1 MNNSSETTQNGSY
14 LGSYTSRFASRLL
27 KSSEIEDEEI
37 KLITKLG
44 SGTFGTVWKGECFS
58 STYAPVHV
66 IYFKDYVV
74 FIFACSCALGGFISS
89 FFLTSIH
96 SICYYS
102 VAIKVPIPEKASALT
117 REEIEY
123 LRNEINIM
131 TYVPELLFCFRL
143 RAGRPIHM
151 FIRAHQSSS
160 LLTPFLQNQPA
171 SKPHPLPW
179 CLHRSEQVQ
188 DRLGDHGWRPGASA
202 DQICRGKEDDLMA
215 ADGSREGRRP
225 RHALASLHEPSHH
238 PQVIHCTSVIP
249 RVHVR
254 PCDEHRR
261 SL

>member
-66 IYFKDYVV
+66 IYFQDFVV
-74 FIFACSCALGGFISS
+74 LIFHMLMCSWRLHLLL
-89 FFLTSIH
+89 LTSIH
-96 SICYYS
+96 SICSLYYS

-131 TYVPELLFCFRL
+131 TYVRTSVLLSLARW
-143 RAGRPIHM
+143 PTNS
-151 FIRAHQSSS
+151 QVYSSS
-160 LLTPFLQNQPA
+160 SIILLAHSISTEPTCIQTSSFALVLAPKRA
-171 SKPHPLPW
+171 SS
-179 CLHRSEQVQ
+179 RSS
-188 DRLGDHGWRPGASA
+188 WRSWM
-202 DQICRGKEDDLMA
+202 E
-215 ADGSREGRRP
+215 
-225 RHALASLHEPSHH
+225 
-238 PQVIHCTSVIP
+238 TWSV
-249 RVHVR
+249 
-254 PCDEHRR
+254 C
-261 SL
+261 